1 MIDKIVIRNIENG
14 EEQEISS
21 DNPVFVLDS
30 IDWDSP
36 SISMESYRVP
46 FQIGQTL
53 SGVTVGTRKPTV
65 TGYVVADMSKIEALG
80 KT

>member
-1 MIDKIVIRNIENG
+1 MIRNIENG
-14 EEQEISS
+14 EEQEIGFDS
-21 DNPVFVLDS
+21 PVFVLDS

-65 TGYVVADMSKIEALG
+65 KGCGVADMGKIGALG
-80 KT
+80 KAWE